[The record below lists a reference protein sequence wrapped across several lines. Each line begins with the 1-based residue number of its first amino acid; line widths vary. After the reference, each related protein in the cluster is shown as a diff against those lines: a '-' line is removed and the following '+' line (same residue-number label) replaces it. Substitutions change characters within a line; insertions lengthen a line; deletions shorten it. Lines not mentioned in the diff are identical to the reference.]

1 MQTVMVTR
9 VKSVTVGKLG
19 RVSGQRTSRARWA
32 PSTGPSP
39 AAHADDVIFSSDAR
53 AIGRADEVISRAPEI
68 RTDLVEPIRE
78 AMAAGR
84 YHVPSLDVADK
95 ILRQVLMDRKRSM

>member
-1 MQTVMVTR
+1 MVTR

-19 RVSGQRTSRARWA
+19 RVSGQRTSRAKGGN
-32 PSTGPSP
+32 STKVSST
-39 AAHADDVIFSSDAR
+39 ARSDDVVFSSDAL
-53 AIGRADEVISRAPEI
+53 AIGRADEAVSQAPEV
-68 RTDLVEPIRE
+68 RMELVKPIRD

-95 ILRQVLMDRKRSM
+95 ILRQVLMDRKRKF

>member
-1 MQTVMVTR
+1 MVTR

-19 RVSGQRTSRARWA
+19 RVSGQRPPMAKGESSASVSSTAR
-32 PSTGPSP
+32 S
-39 AAHADDVIFSSDAR
+39 DDVVFSSDAR
-53 AIGRADEVISRAPEI
+53 AIGKADEVVSQAPDV
-68 RTDLVEPIRE
+68 RVDLVEPIRD

-95 ILRQVLMDRKRSM
+95 ILRQVLMDRKKSL